1 MTYTIHLITSEL
13 PPYSGGLELWTRQ
26 FAHRLSKMGMHVIVY
41 VCGNQLQ
48 PVSGG
53 NEFEVVSLASLRSP
67 WEEPLYASTWVTEQL
82 LLERDRLNFLVLR
95 NQLRSRIAA
104 KHAGTHLIISNY
116 SLTVGYLASLV
127 ARELK
132 IPHIA
137 MVVGTDFSR
146 GFRNARE
153 KPTVEYVCRTAASVV
168 VRNREQATSLI
179 AELGL
184 ERVFCIPTSFN
195 PPATLPHPSRTTDRI
210 VLLSDCGFR
219 FKKGT
224 GVLLDSFQTL
234 LTEGY
239 PVRLILY
246 GDVAPDQMAYWNQR
260 QQNIMERFSPHAEFP
275 GYVTQEDIHA
285 AFRFADIYCSATLG
299 EGSSSSRIAAAC
311 SGLPMVTTRC
321 GEIDDDFEGV
331 SHVRLSNVADA
342 DGFLTQLRSMVE
354 DIQQGRLR
362 IDMSAVERW
371 RERFS
376 AEREMSAWA
385 ALIEKVAGI

>member
-1 MTYTIHLITSEL
+1 
-13 PPYSGGLELWTRQ
+13 
-26 FAHRLSKMGMHVIVY
+26 MHVVVY

-53 NEFEVVSLASLRSP
+53 NEFEVISLASLRSP
-67 WEEPLYASTWVTEQL
+67 WEAPLYASTWVTEQL

-104 KHAGTHLIISNY
+104 QHAHAHLIISNY
-116 SLTVGYLASLV
+116 SLTVGYLAALV

-153 KPTVEYVCRTAASVV
+153 KPTVEYVCRTAAGVV

-195 PPATLPHPSRTTDRI
+195 PPDTIPHELRTTDRI
-210 VLLSDCGFR
+210 VLFSDCGFS

-246 GDVAPDQMAYWNQR
+246 GDVAPDQMAYWKQR
-260 QQNIMERFSPHAEFP
+260 QQSIRERFPSHAEFP
-275 GYVTQEDIHA
+275 GYASQEAIHA
-285 AFRFADIYCSATLG
+285 ALQFANIYCSATLG

-311 SGLPMVTTRC
+311 LGLPIVTTRC
-321 GEIDDDFEGV
+321 GEIDDDFESV

-342 DGFLTQLRSMVE
+342 GDFLTQLRSMVE
-354 DIQQGRLR
+354 DVQQGRLR
-362 IDMSAVERW
+362 IDRSAVDRW

-376 AEREMSAWA
+376 TEREMSAWS
-385 ALIEKVAGI
+385 ALIGKVAGV